1 MRVQEIMTRNVIHI
15 RMDDTLERIR
25 ELFKKFKVHHLP
37 VMEEKQLVGIIS
49 DRDLAYTLSP
59 FLNTPESQSRDVAL
73 LQKKAHQIMTRDVI
87 TVSRKTSIE
96 DACRIMLENDISCLP
111 VVTPEGEVDGIIT
124 WRDLFRA
131 LLKLD
136 RI

>member
-1 MRVQEIMTRNVIHI
+1 
-15 RMDDTLERIR
+15 
-25 ELFKKFKVHHLP
+25 
-37 VMEEKQLVGIIS
+37 MEEKQLVGIVS
-49 DRDLAYTLSP
+49 DRDLAYALSP
-59 FLNTPESQSRDVAL
+59 FLDTPDSQSRDLAL

-87 TVSRKTSIE
+87 TISRKTSIE
-96 DACRIMLENDISCLP
+96 DACRLILQNDISCLP
-111 VVTPEGEVDGIIT
+111 VVTSEGEVDGIIT